1 MWYFLSLISK
11 NVTDDTPY
19 EVRRAQEINQI
30 FGPKDSREDGY
41 DLIFDLHNTTANMG
55 GTLILEN
62 SRDDFTLQ
70 MCHYIKVKK
79 FQSFGIFVYKMVFV
93 WYINDTYYKYYIVL

>member
-1 MWYFLSLISK
+1 M
-11 NVTDDTPY
+11 TDDTPY

-30 FGPKDSREDGY
+30 FGPKNSHEEGY

-62 SRDDFTLQ
+62 SRDNFTIQ
-70 MCHYIKVKK
+70 MCQYIKVKSSNLLVGWLFLNGVCVK
-79 FQSFGIFVYKMVFV
+79 CYLQSSPLSVKIDVTL
-93 WYINDTYYKYYIVL
+93 DTS